1 VVRKLKTALVTT
13 VAASVVA
20 TCGVLYVVGEK
31 TASAEQPEVEEPRQA
46 DVQQL
51 DLEPPTDEELAA
63 RADEIRQEEGVRE
76 VTAEEQA
83 EAEETVAASKQRRVR
98 QWVWESPAETRARV
112 WNLPEE
118 ESDESAATGLLR
130 ICLSEADGSYNDCVA
145 IWQVLRN
152 IRSRSCDRRRVRRIT
167 ECDDEGETMLSV
179 MRRAQK
185 SVMGMSRARSV
196 RTRWIREVTLA
207 CEQPP
212 SWPHSERMWE
222 RQYGRSCGETAT
234 LAQRLIAG
242 DNVEHVIRGVRPI
255 TWGGRCESG
264 RGACDDPL
272 ACARGLARIPDTDT
286 LNAFWC
292 RPGAPGCSPTI
303 DPICNSFI
311 RPQDDDEV
319 AQREEPDTEVEDS

>member
-1 VVRKLKTALVTT
+1 VATKLKTALVTT
-13 VAASVVA
+13 VAASAIA

-31 TASAEQPEVEEPRQA
+31 TASAEQPEVEVARQA
-46 DVQQL
+46 DVRQL
-51 DLEPPTDEELAA
+51 FIEPPTDEDLAA
-63 RADEIRQEEGVRE
+63 RAEEIRQEEGVRE
-76 VTAEEQA
+76 VTADEQA
-83 EAEETVAASKQRRVR
+83 EAQAAVEAFRQRRVR
-98 QWVWESPAETRARV
+98 QWVWESPADTRARV

-145 IWQVLRN
+145 IYQVLRN

-167 ECDDEGETMLSV
+167 ECDDDGETMLSV

-212 SWPHSERMWE
+212 SWPHSERMWQ
-222 RQYGRSCGETAT
+222 RQYGRSCSETAT

-242 DNVEHVIRGVRPI
+242 DNVEHVIVGVRPI

-272 ACARGLARIPDTDT
+272 ACARGLIRIQGTET
-286 LNAFWC
+286 LNAFWR
-292 RPGAPGCSPTI
+292 RPASPNEI
-303 DPICNSFI
+303 DPICAELGYGNT
-311 RPQDDDEV
+311 QDDDEV